1 MRVINY
7 TRKRIYY
14 MKRVVVTGM
23 GIVSPVGT
31 GVEYAWKNI
40 VNGVSGVR
48 TIDTFDVTDFASKI
62 AGLPVRGENPGE
74 FNPDTVIEPREQRK
88 MDRAIIYGLV
98 AADEAMR
105 DANLTEG
112 GYDGD
117 RFGVS
122 IGSGIGGVQS
132 IYETCVDLA
141 KSGPRFISPFFVPKA
156 IVNMTSGY
164 ASIKYGLRGPN
175 IAVATACAT
184 GSHAIAEAVNFIRN
198 DMADLM
204 LAGGTEAA
212 VTELALGGFAAMRAL
227 STRNDDPTHAS
238 RPWDSDRDGFVLGEG
253 SGVLVLEEYEHAV
266 QRGAKIYAEVAGF
279 GMTADAHHITAPA
292 PNGEG
297 GLRAMKMALKDAG
310 MKPSD
315 IDYVNAHGTSTGLGD
330 VGELV
335 AVRELFGDKGA
346 CMSST
351 KSMTGHLLGA
361 AGAIEAIF
369 SVLAIRDNIVP
380 PTINLENPIDEVG
393 DFNLVPNVAQKRDVN
408 AAISN
413 SFGFGG
419 TNASVIFKKVK

>member
-1 MRVINY
+1 
-7 TRKRIYY
+7 

-40 VNGVSGVR
+40 LAGKSGVR
-48 TIDTFDVTDFASKI
+48 LIDTFDTTEFASKI
-62 AGLPVRGENPGE
+62 AGVPVKGENPGE
-74 FNPDTVIEPREQRK
+74 FNPDTVVEPREQRK
-88 MDRAIIYGLV
+88 YDRAMLYGVV

-105 DANLTEG
+105 DANLID
-112 GYDGD
+112 YDGD
-117 RFGVS
+117 KDLFGVS
-122 IGSGIGGVQS
+122 IGSGIGGVET
-132 IYETCVDLA
+132 ICETCLELD
-141 KSGPRFISPFFVPKA
+141 KSGPRFVSPFFVPKA
-156 IVNMTSGY
+156 IINMTAGQV
-164 ASIKYGLRGPN
+164 SIKYGLRGPN
-175 IAVATACAT
+175 ISVATACAT

-198 DMADLM
+198 GTADLM

-212 VTELALGGFAAMRAL
+212 VTPLGLAGFAAMKAL
-227 STRNDDPTHAS
+227 STRNDEPTRAS
-238 RPWDSDRDGFVLGEG
+238 RPWDANRDGFVLGEG
-253 SGVLVLEEYEHAV
+253 AGVLVLEEYEHAV
-266 QRGAKIYAEVAGF
+266 ARGAKIYAEVAGC

-292 PNGEG
+292 PHGAG
-297 GLRAMKMALKDAG
+297 GLRSMQMALRDAN
-310 MKPSD
+310 MKPGN

-330 VGELV
+330 VGELE
-335 AVRELFGDKGA
+335 AVRELFGDKNI

-393 DFNLVPNVAQKRDVN
+393 DLDLVPNVAQKRKVD

-419 TNASVIFKKVK
+419 TNASVIFKRVK